1 MLKQR
6 YGSVPSTSHHCR
18 NSSVPN
24 WLVSVS
30 RHASSGL
37 RPRVLAEFW
46 PQSKSRKAIGQRG
59 NSKVFSPRRP
69 FFSRPYAVHPM
80 VRRHKIAARI
90 SHHRYLQLLQGRK
103 NILAESGFLVR
114 QGASWFVESA
124 IDAAAYMSNTR
135 ELHISKLHREEL
147 SNEDR
152 LAR

>member
-1 MLKQR
+1 
-6 YGSVPSTSHHCR
+6 
-18 NSSVPN
+18 
-24 WLVSVS
+24 
-30 RHASSGL
+30 
-37 RPRVLAEFW
+37 
-46 PQSKSRKAIGQRG
+46 
-59 NSKVFSPRRP
+59 
-69 FFSRPYAVHPM
+69 M

-90 SHHRYLQLLQGRK
+90 SHHRYLQLLQGCK

-124 IDAAAYMSNTR
+124 IDAAAYMSSTR